1 MTRRTFFEHAILERD
16 LGDDLLELP
25 VLASQVFD
33 FVTTPGTE
41 GPESNWRSWGA
52 ASWSASTNREFT
64 DEAVPQLTERGYP
77 LVEEVGTRSLCGIPE
92 GWKLWRASG

>member
-1 MTRRTFFEHAILERD
+1 MTRQTFFEHSVLERD
-16 LGDDLLELP
+16 LGDDFLEFP